1 MRRLVFV
8 LFLLISVST
17 RGAESDPA
25 YVHASPDGRQW
36 QIGNGLVEREIRY
49 SPMHGLYTENWV
61 HKVTGTNFLREK
73 LPADAKWKTESMWR
87 VEFEFYADKDR
98 LQGSTPGPE
107 ADFDFVSSEIRDIQP
122 GGKLLV
128 VNLKARKKPLEVT
141 TFHAVYAGHPVI
153 RKWIAVTNRG
163 DKEFVLNQ
171 FSYELQD
178 LQAAPPSEQLQ
189 RFYYGNYPREIFFT
203 GRIDDPVVVSTNP
216 RTREGYI
223 VMNEAPSW
231 MKRTYM
237 VNFGEGIQVGYDTE
251 LWPFKRPLK
260 PGETFTSAAS
270 DVAFFVDGRG
280 FSDPRWVM
288 PSYTSAVLMK
298 KGANFRAPWFYNTW
312 DPFTW
317 NYSDALVRE
326 LIPIAAD
333 MGFDVFTLDTG
344 WSENYSDIKVHS
356 EKFPQGLDGVRA
368 AMEARGM
375 GLGMWYPIN
384 SVGPRGTP
392 YLEHPEWVMRDEEGR
407 ERVLQFPE
415 EPTRFFCLD
424 SPYRD
429 WAAEHLA
436 SLIRQQHPKYIK
448 IDLTVV
454 GDAYGRWLGGCSAQG
469 HYHRN
474 REESLQGIFEG
485 LQYVTDR
492 VYREFPDVML
502 DITYETWAQIH
513 SIDYGLLHMAD
524 MDWMSNVNDQSP
536 LMAGPRNARTLLYHR
551 SLAIPTEAMLIGN
564 LLSNMPTREEH
575 FATAMGS
582 TPVLLGDLRKVL
594 TDDVKWYRE
603 KVRWFKELRKQVPM
617 NEGFF
622 PLGSWQ
628 QPSVTAWDGY
638 ARLSRKGEGVIAL
651 FKNDSGV
658 NKVDVKLPVFPAGKF
673 TVRSVIT
680 GKTVGTMAGEKLQ
693 RGILVSLPANSK
705 VEILELRAQ

>member
-1 MRRLVFV
+1 MCRIWMLSI
-8 LFLLISVST
+8 LISTVSAL
-17 RGAESDPA
+17 GAETNPA
-25 YVHASPDGRQW
+25 YIHAAAGGRTW
-36 QIGNGLVEREIRY
+36 QLGNSLVEREIRFA
-49 SPMHGLYTENWV
+49 PNHGLYTENWV
-61 HKVTGTNFLREK
+61 HKVTGTDFLREK
-73 LPADAKWKTESMWR
+73 LPAEAKWKTESMWR
-87 VEFEFYADKDR
+87 VEFEFYAGKDR
-98 LQGSTPGPE
+98 LQGATPGPE
-107 ADFDFVSSEIRDIQP
+107 ADFEFVDSEIRDIAP
-122 GGKLLV
+122 SGKLLAV
-128 VNLKARKKPLEVT
+128 HLRAKKKAIEVT
-141 TFHAVYAGHPVI
+141 SYYAVYTGHPVI
-153 RKWIAVTNRG
+153 RKWIAITNRG
-163 DKEFVLNQ
+163 DQEVVLNQ
-171 FSYELQD
+171 LVFELQD

-189 RFYYGNYPREIFFT
+189 RYYYGNFPREVFFA
-203 GRIDDPVVVSTNP
+203 GRIDDPAIVSTNP
-216 RTREGYI
+216 RTGEGYV

-237 VNFGEGIQVGYDTE
+237 VNFGEGVQVGYDTE

-260 PGETFTSAAS
+260 PGETFSSAAS

-280 FSDPRWVM
+280 FADPRWVM
-288 PSYTSAVLMK
+288 PSFTSAVLLK
-298 KGANFRAPWFYNTW
+298 KGAAFRAPWFYNTW
-312 DPFTW
+312 DPFTSR
-317 NYSDALVRE
+317 YSDALVRE

-333 MGFDVFTLDTG
+333 MGFDIFTLDTG
-344 WSENYSDIKVHS
+344 WSENYSDIKVHA
-356 EKFPQGLDGVRA
+356 EKFPQGLDGVRGE
-368 AMEARGM
+368 MESRGM

-384 SVGPRGTP
+384 SVGPKGTP

-415 EPTRFFCLD
+415 EPTRFFCLN
-424 SPYRD
+424 SPFRE

-436 SLIRQQHPKYIK
+436 SLIRQQRPKYIK

-454 GDAYGRWLGGCSAQG
+454 GDAYGRWLGGCSAPG

-492 VYREFPDVML
+492 VYREFPDVLL

-513 SIDYGLLHMAD
+513 AIDYGLMHMAD
-524 MDWMSNVNDQSP
+524 MDWMSNVNDQSVEQ
-536 LMAGPRNARTLLYHR
+536 AGPRNARTLLYHR

-564 LLSNMPTREEH
+564 LISNIPPREEH

-582 TPVLLGDLRKVL
+582 APVMLGDLRKVPP
-594 TDDVKWYRE
+594 DDVKWFGE
-603 KVRWFKELRKQVPM
+603 KIRWFKELRKQVPM

-638 ARLSRKGEGVIAL
+638 ARLSRKGEGVIVL

-658 NKVDVKLPVFPAGKF
+658 SMVEVKLPVFPSGKF

-680 GKTVGTMAGEKLQ
+680 GKSLGKLSGEKMR
-693 RGILVSLPANSK
+693 RGIAIPLPASSK
-705 VEILELRAQ
+705 VEILEVRAL